1 MPRAKT
7 TVASKAASKNS
18 ADLMDFDQFVSQK
31 VSSKSAKKSYNLLAY
46 ILVIIVLLL
55 LGMMWWSMEKSSK
68 PASVLAYQVV
78 YLNNNQYYYAKV
90 AKEDANYIYLDDVY
104 YLQTEQR
111 TIPAE
116 KDGDEAQ
123 IVSVPVLVHRGQE
136 VHQPT
141 GFLKISRDQVVAI
154 EEIGTGSEIY
164 KEIMKS
170 KGQQ

>member
-7 TVASKAASKNS
+7 TAAVKAAPKNS

-46 ILVIIVLLL
+46 ILVFIVLLL
-55 LGMMWWSMEKSSK
+55 LGMMWWSMEKQSK
-68 PASVLAYQVV
+68 VVKVLPYKVV
-78 YLNNNQYYYAKV
+78 YLDNNQYYYAKV

-111 TIPAE
+111 TVPAE
-116 KDGDEAQ
+116 KEGDEPQ
-123 IVSVPVLVHRGQE
+123 VVEVPVLVHRGQE

-141 GFLKISRDQVVAI
+141 GLLQISRDRVVAV
-154 EEIGTGSEIY
+154 EEIGTNSEVY

-170 KGQQ
+170 KQQ